1 MKQSKISRRSFLLGL
16 GAVSAAAV
24 LTACGGSSSTAASGS
39 AASGSAASGSSVVY
53 RTLDEIKASGTINI
67 GVFSDKNPFGYVDEN
82 GEYQGY
88 DVYFGNRLGEDLG
101 VEINYV
107 STEAANRIEYLQT
120 GKVDVILANFT
131 VTPERAEEVDFA
143 LPYMNVALGVISPDS
158 AVVTTLDNWNADDQM
173 IVISGTTAE
182 TYLTKEYPDIPLQK
196 YDSYATAKNALE
208 NGNGVAWA
216 NDNTE
221 VIAFANQ
228 NPGYT
233 VGIASLGSQDTIA
246 PAVSQGNTTVLDW
259 LNEEIRK
266 LGEENFFHKDYEATL
281 VDTYGIDYEDE
292 LVVEGGVAAG
302 ADASSEAASSEAAS
316 VAEGEGYTGTQTASA
331 KGMNGDV
338 TVTITFENGVAT
350 ACDVDASTETE
361 SLGQA
366 AAPTV
371 ADAIV
376 AGNTPNVDAVSGSTV
391 TSNAIMEAAKACY
404 DAAGI
409 AY

>member
-221 VIAFANQ
+221 VIACALQ
-228 NPGYT
+228 NEGYT
-233 VGIASLGSQDTIA
+233 VGIPTLGSQDTIA

-316 VAEGEGYTGTQTASA
+316 SE
-331 KGMNGDV
+331 
-338 TVTITFENGVAT
+338 
-350 ACDVDASTETE
+350 
-361 SLGQA
+361 A
-366 AAPTV
+366 AA
-371 ADAIV
+371 
-376 AGNTPNVDAVSGSTV
+376 SS
-391 TSNAIMEAAKACY
+391 AAAQ
-404 DAAGI
+404 
-409 AY
+409 